1 MLTALTST
9 GFAATATW
17 QSGGT
22 GNWSVG
28 GNWGGSVPVSGDSIV
43 FGPTSG
49 TTSLNNDLTLTSV
62 GTITFNANAPGYTI
76 AGSAVTNASG
86 ATIGG
91 FVVNS
96 ASNITQTINT
106 DFTILAQNAF
116 NVTGSGN
123 LTLGGTFSRSG
134 TWQPN
139 LTMNGTGVLTLN
151 GGTGFNAVTLTANSG
166 TVVLAKTT
174 AAGVGANIIINGG
187 LVTQAAAN
195 NTSGT
200 LTMTGGTFDLNGFDT
215 GSSVSGSQSGFQALK
230 GTTGQIVNNAVGT
243 GTSNLKLGGNNSA
256 GMVGSFGGTISD
268 GATAKIAL
276 VVSSNSFQSV
286 YQVLT
291 GNNPYSGGT
300 KFVTNS
306 AFPNAGETLSI
317 SSVRNIGSA
326 GSRNLT
332 FDAANTTGGSF
343 LQITGTEIS
352 SSSSFDSIVFN
363 TGRYAGFDIADSSHT
378 FTLNTA
384 VSSGVGGVL
393 AKKGAGALVLTAAAT
408 YTGAT
413 RIEGGSLKV
422 DYQSGGSLYSS
433 SSPTFGAGGTL
444 QFLGKTSGATT
455 QQLSGV
461 TVNAGGGSIQV
472 DANGGSGTILTLG
485 SVQTFAVGS
494 NLDIKLVGVGNTV
507 TTTTTAVTNGLLGNG
522 RVTFRDA
529 SGNIN
534 FAGISASGGNRT
546 IQAASFVTG
555 LPASGSTSTAN
566 YSQADSASVSVGEAI
581 NSLKLT
587 TTTTGQSLAIT
598 SGELLTI
605 TSGGLLFTGA
615 DDYLITGGSLK
626 SNTATNSDLIIHQLG
641 SGTLTVG
648 SVITNGL
655 GASTLTKAGN
665 GTLVLGAAN
674 TYGGQTYING
684 GTLSISSDSNLNG
697 ASGTF
702 AELTSLTTTSTVT
715 STASALPTGF
725 VVGSTFLGRTV
736 NAINGSP
743 GAYTITLSGNAGTAL
758 TSGTASWVTA
768 SALNIH
774 NGAILQST
782 GTVTLQESSTGGTAG
797 ATTVNRAVVIG
808 GGGGGFDVTSGNTLT
823 ITGNMTAAGMV
834 TKNGGGTLFLSGTN
848 SLVAGMRI
856 NDGVLKLG
864 SAGALD
870 SNGVG
875 ALQFGSTG
883 APTLQLNGFNATV
896 TSLIASNT
904 NAIVENVS
912 SSANA
917 TLTVS
922 NGADNTVTGV
932 LRDGLTGNK
941 TLSLTK
947 AGAGTLTLTGLNTN
961 TGRLTVQSG
970 VLSIPTINNASAS
983 GPLGNNELSV
993 ILGSAGTQMGT
1004 LSYTGNTTSST
1015 KKFTLATGGSGG
1027 FEVTDSATILALSGV
1042 IDGGGSLT
1050 KTGPGTLILSGNN
1063 TYSGSTVA
1071 TSGTLNLTT
1080 INPSNEL
1087 SIITIAASA
1096 VLQLTY
1102 VGSDVVEKLFI
1113 GATQMTAGTYGHSST
1128 GATNGGLGV
1137 GALDSSFATGTGTLT
1152 VTSGPALVG
1161 YSGWQTANGTIG
1173 AIDLDHD
1180 GDGVSNGI
1188 EYFLGGASN
1197 TTGVTTLP
1205 IVTNTGGILS
1215 ITWTKASSGYVGNYG
1230 SDFVVETSATLAA
1243 DSWVPEATPGN
1254 VTLTGNDVK
1263 YTFPAGPV
1271 KYFVRL
1277 RVIIP

>member
-28 GNWGGSVPVSGDSIV
+28 SNWGGSAPLSGDSIV

-49 TTSLNNDLTLTSV
+49 NTSLNNDLTLTSV

-76 AGSAVTNASG
+76 AGSAITNASG

-91 FVVNS
+91 FVLNS
-96 ASNITQTINT
+96 ANNITQTINT

-116 NVTGSGN
+116 NVTGGGN
-123 LTLGGTFSRSG
+123 LTLGGAFSKSG

-151 GGTGFNAVTLTANSG
+151 GATGFNAVTLTANSG
-166 TVVLAKTT
+166 TVVLAKTN

-200 LTMTGGTFDLNGFDT
+200 LTMTGGTFDLNGYDT

-230 GTTGQIVNNAVGT
+230 GTVGLILNNAAGT
-243 GTSNLKLGGNNSA
+243 GTSNLKLGGTNAA
-256 GMVGSFGGTISD
+256 GIVGSFGGTISD
-268 GATAKIAL
+268 GPTAKLAL

-286 YQVLT
+286 FQVLT
-291 GNNPYSGGT
+291 GKNPYSGGT

-306 AFPNAGETLSI
+306 AFPNGSETLSI
-317 SSVRNIGSA
+317 SSVRNIGSP
-326 GSRNLT
+326 GNRNLT
-332 FDAANTTGGSF
+332 FDAANTVGGSY

-352 SSSSFDSIVFN
+352 NSSAFDSIAFN

-378 FTLNTA
+378 FMLSSA
-384 VSSGVGGVL
+384 VNSGSGGIF
-393 AKKGAGALVLTAAAT
+393 AKKGAGTLVLAAAAT

-422 DYQSGGSLYSS
+422 DYQSGGSLNSGS
-433 SSPTFGAGGTL
+433 APSFTGGGTL
-444 QFLGKTSGATT
+444 QLVGKTSGATT

-461 TVNAGGGSIQV
+461 SVNAGGGSIV
-472 DANGGSGTILTLG
+472 LDANGGAGTTLTLG
-485 SVQTFAVGS
+485 SLQTFVVGS
-494 NLDIKLVGVGNTV
+494 NLDIKLIGSGNTI

-534 FAGISASGGNRT
+534 FAGISASGGNRI
-546 IQAASFVTG
+546 IQAASFVPG
-555 LPASGSTSTAN
+555 LPASGSTSTVN
-566 YSQADSASVSVGEAI
+566 YSQADSASVSVGESI

-587 TTTTGQSLAIT
+587 TTTTSQSLAIT
-598 SGELLTI
+598 SGEALTI

-615 DDYLITGGSLK
+615 DDYSITGGSLK
-626 SNTATNSDLIIHQLG
+626 SNTATNSDLIIHQQG

-648 SVITNGL
+648 AVVTNGL

-684 GTLSISSDSNLNG
+684 GILSISADSNLNG

-702 AELTSLTTTSTVT
+702 AELTSLTSTATVT
-715 STASALPTGF
+715 STAGALPTGF

-736 NAINGSP
+736 NAISGSP
-743 GAYTITLSGNAGTAL
+743 GAYTITLNGNAGTAL
-758 TSGTASWVTA
+758 TAGTASWATA
-768 SALNIH
+768 ATLNIH
-774 NGAILQST
+774 NGAFLQST
-782 GTVTLQESSTGGTAG
+782 GTVTLQESNTGGTAG
-797 ATTVNRAVVIG
+797 ATTVNRSVVIG

-823 ITGNMTAAGMV
+823 ITGNIAAAGMV

-848 SLVAGMRI
+848 SLVAGVRI

-870 SNGVG
+870 SNGVS
-875 ALQFGSTG
+875 ALQFATTG

-896 TSLIASNT
+896 TSLTASNT
-904 NAIVENVS
+904 NAIIENAS

-922 NGADNTVTGV
+922 NGADNTFTGV

-947 AGAGTLTLTGLNTN
+947 AGAGMLTLTGANTN

-970 VLSIPTINNASAS
+970 ILSIPTINNASAS
-983 GPLGNNELSV
+983 GPLGNNALSV
-993 ILGSAGTQMGT
+993 ILGNAGAQTAT
-1004 LSYTGNTTSST
+1004 LSYTGITTSST

-1027 FEVTDSATILALSGV
+1027 FDVTDSAATLALSGV

-1050 KTGPGTLILSGNN
+1050 KTGPGTLMLSGNN
-1063 TYSGSTVA
+1063 TYSGNTFA
-1071 TSGTLNLTT
+1071 TGGTLKLTT

-1087 SIITIAASA
+1087 STISIAASA
-1096 VLQLTY
+1096 VLQLTF

-1113 GATQMTAGTYGHSST
+1113 GATQMPAGTYGHSST

-1137 GALDSSFATGTGTLT
+1137 AALDANFATGTGTLT
-1152 VTSGPALVG
+1152 VSSGPALVG
-1161 YSGWQTANGTIG
+1161 YSGWQVANGTTQ
-1173 AIDLDHD
+1173 AMDLDHD

-1197 TTGVTTLP
+1197 TTGVTPLP
-1205 IVTNTGGILS
+1205 SVINSGGILS
-1215 ITWTKASSGYVGNYG
+1215 ITWTKAASGYAGNYG
-1230 SDFVVETSATLAA
+1230 SEFVVETSPTLAA
-1243 DSWVPEATPGN
+1243 DSWVPEASHGN
-1254 VTLTGNDVK
+1254 VTLTGNEVK

-1271 KYFVRL
+1271 KNFVRL
-1277 RVIIP
+1277 RVTIP